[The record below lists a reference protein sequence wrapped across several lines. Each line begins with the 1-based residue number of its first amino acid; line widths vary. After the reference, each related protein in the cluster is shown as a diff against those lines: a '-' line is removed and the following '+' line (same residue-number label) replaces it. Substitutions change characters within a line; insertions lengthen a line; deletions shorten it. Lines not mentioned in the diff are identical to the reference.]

1 MLILF
6 FTNENAT
13 KYRVS
18 QKKRSFVKIKTG
30 NIVLNTTGE
39 PNELHKMYTYLK
51 KAEGLSFLQIVV
63 YFL

>member
-1 MLILF
+1 MFAKI
-6 FTNENAT
+6 TGCP
-13 KYRVS
+13 K
-18 QKKRSFVKIKTG
+18 KKRSFVKIKPG

-39 PNELHKMYTYLK
+39 PNKLHKMYTYLK